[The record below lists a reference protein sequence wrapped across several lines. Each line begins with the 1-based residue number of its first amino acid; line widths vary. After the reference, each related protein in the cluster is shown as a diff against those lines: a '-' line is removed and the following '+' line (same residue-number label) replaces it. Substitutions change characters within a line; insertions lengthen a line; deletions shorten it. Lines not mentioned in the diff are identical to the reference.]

1 MTDDRTYL
9 AELERALKRRGLDEA
24 RTAEVIREMSNHFA
38 ESGERPVEA
47 FGEPE
52 QYAAA
57 LLAADQPEGDADERE
72 ARTFRAT
79 AADEVEILADLGR
92 DGWELTGV
100 RDFGLRAR
108 RPLEPAKR
116 TTWEYVRRTGVR
128 RGPLV
133 THMQAEGWTPS
144 GRWLTFHYFKRPR
157 ADAPTG
163 WSPAA
168 SS

>member
-57 LLAADQPEGDADERE
+57 LLAADQPEGDADERYE

-100 RDFGLRAR
+100 RDFGPAGPPPFGAR
-108 RPLEPAKR
+108 EADD
-116 TTWEYVRRTGVR
+116 VGVR
-128 RGPLV
+128 APHRG
-133 THMQAEGWTPS
+133 A
-144 GRWLTFHYFKRPR
+144 PR
-157 ADAPTG
+157 AARHPYASRGLDAERALADL
-163 WSPAA
+163 SLLQAPAR
-168 SS
+168 